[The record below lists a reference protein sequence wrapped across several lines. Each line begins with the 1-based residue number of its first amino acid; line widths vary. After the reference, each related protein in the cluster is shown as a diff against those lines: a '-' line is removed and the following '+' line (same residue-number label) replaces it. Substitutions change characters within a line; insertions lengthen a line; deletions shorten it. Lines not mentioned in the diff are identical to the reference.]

1 MDDLKYYFF
10 NVELA
15 YDKNTQIFGPSYMD
29 MPVNE
34 QSGIRIRDIAKQDAV
49 DAALS
54 NEIMYR
60 EAVAKG
66 YSLTDE
72 DNETINSTIDDM
84 LENVFTEAEVKK
96 NGFTREYLTEVLTR
110 TTLAERY
117 QNDLLESFDIDTE
130 KIREGF
136 DVEEY
141 RQYEIE
147 YFFITTQ
154 TLDEDSKSIPL
165 DDSKKKEAKEKLLSL
180 TSDAENTEDWST
192 LLPEDEEDVKYH
204 EANFLKNDTF
214 FSEEFKAMMMDMENG
229 EVSQLHE
236 EENGYYFVRMKD
248 NNSMAR
254 YEDAVESAI
263 DEEKQEA
270 FHKYYQEN
278 IQPNHTYKVN
288 QDYLMSLRMGQL
300 TLDR

>member
-1 MDDLKYYFF
+1 
-10 NVELA
+10 
-15 YDKNTQIFGPSYMD
+15 
-29 MPVNE
+29 
-34 QSGIRIRDIAKQDAV
+34 
-49 DAALS
+49 
-54 NEIMYR
+54 
-60 EAVAKG
+60 
-66 YSLTDE
+66 
-72 DNETINSTIDDM
+72 M

-236 EENGYYFVRMKD
+236 EENGYYIVRMKD